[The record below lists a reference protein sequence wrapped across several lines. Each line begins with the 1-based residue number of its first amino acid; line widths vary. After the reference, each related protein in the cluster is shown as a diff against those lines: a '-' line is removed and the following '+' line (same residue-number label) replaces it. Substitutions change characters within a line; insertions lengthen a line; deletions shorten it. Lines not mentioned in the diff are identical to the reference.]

1 MELSLRNRITVV
13 REHKRRPWADRV
25 LEVLDDSVTGE
36 VLLDETLRYM
46 KNDSDTITNWIDYLS
61 GETWNLLKIGYQ
73 LKQVRE
79 RIAKGLVD
87 KGVLRTEKKNFLIFD
102 MATHPLSDSAIKK
115 KLIGQVLD
123 VLFSKNPN
131 PDARTIALVCAVY
144 AANLLENVTS
154 KLSYSQREAAFT
166 KADEI
171 LRNNLNLSDASKEN
185 GMTDVIVGVINV
197 YSKLDSVL

>member
-1 MELSLRNRITVV
+1 
-13 REHKRRPWADRV
+13 

-36 VLLDETLRYM
+36 VLLDETMRYM
-46 KNDSDTITNWIDYLS
+46 KNDPDTITNWIDYLS

-102 MATHPLSDSAIKK
+102 MATHPVSDIGMKK
-115 KLIGQVLD
+115 KLVAQVLD
-123 VLFSKNPN
+123 VLFSKNTN

-154 KLSYSQREAAFT
+154 KLSYSQREAAFL

-185 GMTDVIVGVINV
+185 GMTDIVVGVINV
-197 YSKLDSVL
+197 YSKLDSIM

>member
-1 MELSLRNRITVV
+1 MELSLRNKITVV
-13 REHKRRPWADRV
+13 REHKRRPLSDRV

-46 KNDSDTITNWIDYLS
+46 RGDSDTITNWIDYLS

-102 MATHPLSDSAIKK
+102 MATHPVSDVGIKR
-115 KLIGQVLD
+115 KLVGQVLD
-123 VLFSKNPN
+123 VLFSKNQN

-144 AANLLENVTS
+144 AANLLENITS
-154 KLSYSQREAAFT
+154 KLSYSQREVAFS

-171 LRNNLNLSDASKEN
+171 LRNNLNLTDASKEN
-185 GMTDVIVGVINV
+185 GMTDVVVGVINV
-197 YSKLDSVL
+197 YSKLDSIL

>member
-1 MELSLRNRITVV
+1 MELSLRNKITVV
-13 REHKRRPWADRV
+13 REHKRRPSSDRV

-46 KNDSDTITNWIDYLS
+46 RNDSDTITNWIDYLS

-102 MATHPLSDSAIKK
+102 MATHPVSDVGIKR
-115 KLIGQVLD
+115 KLVGQVLD
-123 VLFSKNPN
+123 VLFSKNQN

-144 AANLLENVTS
+144 AANLLENITS
-154 KLSYSQREAAFT
+154 KLSYSQREVAFS

-171 LRNNLNLSDASKEN
+171 LRNNLNLTDASKEN
-185 GMTDVIVGVINV
+185 GMTDVVVGVINV
-197 YSKLDSVL
+197 YSKLDSIL

>member
-1 MELSLRNRITVV
+1 MELSFRNRILVV
-13 REHKRRPWADRV
+13 RDHKRRPWADRV

-46 KNDSDTITNWIDYLS
+46 KNDLDTINNWVDYLS

-87 KGVLRTEKKNFLIFD
+87 KGVLRTEKKNFLVFD
-102 MATHPLSDSAIKK
+102 MATHPVADAAVKR
-115 KLIGQVLD
+115 KLTAQVLD
-123 VLFSKNPN
+123 VLFSKNEN
-131 PDARTIALVCAVY
+131 PDARTIALICAVY

-154 KLSYSQREAAFT
+154 KVSYSQREAAFS

-171 LRNNLNLSDASKEN
+171 LRKNLNLTDESKEN
-185 GMTDVIVGVINV
+185 GMTDIVVG
-197 YSKLDSVL
+197 

>member
-1 MELSLRNRITVV
+1 MELSLRNRVTVV
-13 REHKRRPWADRV
+13 REHRRRPWSDRV

-36 VLLDETLRYM
+36 VLLDETMRYM
-46 KNDSDTITNWIDYLS
+46 KNDPDTITNWIDYLS

-102 MATHPLSDSAIKK
+102 MATHPVSDIGMKK
-115 KLIGQVLD
+115 KLVAQVLD
-123 VLFSKNPN
+123 VLFSKNTN

-154 KLSYSQREAAFT
+154 KLSYSQREAAFL

-185 GMTDVIVGVINV
+185 GMTDIVVGVINV
-197 YSKLDSVL
+197 YSKLDSIM